1 MDVNVLKLLYLL
13 RYVNKA
19 VPANLDNIIILM
31 ADNIDVDK
39 QILREE
45 LRNSLNRLMR
55 ENYIEIS
62 GDIYYFLTN
71 EEQDVKVD
79 INAVQVESG
88 QVRQKIGEIFIS
100 ELYKSRK
107 IRLRKK

>member
-1 MDVNVLKLLYLL
+1 FYETIKDAIDIPTKEVINDCAKNVSAGRLQEMDVNVLKLLYLL

-55 ENYIEIS
+55 ENY
-62 GDIYYFLTN
+62 
-71 EEQDVKVD
+71 
-79 INAVQVESG
+79 
-88 QVRQKIGEIFIS
+88 
-100 ELYKSRK
+100 
-107 IRLRKK
+107 